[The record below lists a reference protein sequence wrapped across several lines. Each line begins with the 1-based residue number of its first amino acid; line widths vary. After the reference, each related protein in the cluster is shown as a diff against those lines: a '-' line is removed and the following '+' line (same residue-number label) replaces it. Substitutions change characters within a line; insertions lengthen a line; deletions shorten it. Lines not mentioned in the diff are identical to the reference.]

1 MNAIA
6 MIVNAVIKMVAI
18 ETVNSVLSVAN
29 EDNWIIVHDQL
40 YDMMPELHGSL
51 LEKSDADGMS
61 EIVVNPGYTT
71 FTQKKSIEEL
81 RSKRIHTNRKK
92 AGNDWHSSHGRRKGG
107 NWNAEFGEGDDLQW
121 DSPTWMWA
129 DKADKHVRKYEIDPD
144 EAVIYDE
151 CSIPAELIAA
161 RMGASLELLNDVR
174 RKIIRCIVSKRHF
187 IADQH
192 HERNLAGKIKKLVS
206 ESNHSRSNYYETLE
220 ECESVKFM
228 ANENIREES
237 RYIAMYKSDL
247 RQINKLRKEL
257 KENLNHLCESTNLS
271 CNVYKLIFEIVSHAP
286 EFHATEATYCIKW
299 VSTLLL

>member
-6 MIVNAVIKMVAI
+6 MIVNAVIKI
-18 ETVNSVLSVAN
+18 TITETVNSVLSVAN

-40 YDMMPELHGSL
+40 FDMMPELHGSL
-51 LEKSDADGMS
+51 LEKSDADAVS

-71 FTQKKSIEEL
+71 FTQKKSTEEL

-129 DKADKHVRKYEIDPD
+129 DKADKHIHKNEIDPD
-144 EAVIYDE
+144 WFYDE
-151 CSIPAELIAA
+151 CSIPVEIIAA

-174 RKIIRCIVSKRHF
+174 RKIIMHIVSKRNF
-187 IADQH
+187 VVDQR
-192 HERNLAGKIKKLVS
+192 HERNLAYRIKNLVS
-206 ESNHSRSNYYETLE
+206 ESNHRSNYYETLE

-247 RQINKLRKEL
+247 RQINELRKEL
-257 KENLNHLCESTNLS
+257 KENLDHLCESTNLS
-271 CNVYKLIFEIVSHAP
+271 SNVYKLIFEIVSHAP

-299 VSTLLL
+299 ISTLLL